1 MRDLKDAKNI
11 YDHIVVPEELD
22 ARLRATLENIPETK
36 KKVSIVPLVRWT
48 ATAAAALF
56 LCFTVG
62 LNTSESFAMEAAEL
76 PIIGQ
81 IAKVLTI
88 RSYETKE
95 DTTTTTVEIPE
106 VQVATSDETL
116 SNAIT
121 DVNAKIQSLV
131 EEFTVAKKAEIEEAK
146 KTFFEAGGTEEEWE
160 ARSIDVNVNYEVK
173 HQSETTLSLL
183 IDGWISWFNFEEERH
198 FYNIDLVTG
207 KELILQDFFGKD
219 AYTYATEHVLA
230 QMKEMIESDPE
241 NITFWGVNDDDN
253 TYSEFIGVTEDT
265 SFYINEG
272 GNVVISYDKYEV
284 APGAMGIQEF
294 VIPAR

>member
-22 ARLRATLENIPETK
+22 ARLRATLENIPEQK
-36 KKVSIVPLVRWT
+36 KKATIVPLVRWT

-81 IAKVLTI
+81 LAKVLTI

-106 VQVATSDETL
+106 VQVETADETL

-131 EEFTVAKKAEIEEAK
+131 EEFTSQKKAEIEDGK

-160 ARSIDVNVNYEVK
+160 ARRI
-173 HQSETTLSLL
+173 
-183 IDGWISWFNFEEERH
+183 
-198 FYNIDLVTG
+198 
-207 KELILQDFFGKD
+207 
-219 AYTYATEHVLA
+219 
-230 QMKEMIESDPE
+230 
-241 NITFWGVNDDDN
+241 
-253 TYSEFIGVTEDT
+253 
-265 SFYINEG
+265 
-272 GNVVISYDKYEV
+272 
-284 APGAMGIQEF
+284 
-294 VIPAR
+294 